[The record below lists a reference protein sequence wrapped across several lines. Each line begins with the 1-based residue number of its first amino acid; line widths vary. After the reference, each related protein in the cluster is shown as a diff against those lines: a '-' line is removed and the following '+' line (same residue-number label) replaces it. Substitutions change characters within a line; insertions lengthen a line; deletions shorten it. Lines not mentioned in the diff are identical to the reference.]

1 MRVNPIYRAM
11 LDKSI
16 SCMISAIE
24 LYNKPD
30 FKYREDTFA
39 ILAINAWELI
49 LKSQLLKHNKYNFK
63 SICQTEPLKTKKG
76 DTHKTKTIISK
87 NRSGNKK
94 TLSLESV
101 IENLNKKQKI
111 PEPIIN
117 NIAILT
123 ELRDNAIHFINYDDI
138 SKQVQE
144 LGFACI
150 KNYMTYIK
158 EHSIEIDVNKYNL
171 YLMPLA
177 YINEKVIADVEFR
190 GEIKNFLS
198 YSKKLKIESTSS
210 YDVLLSIDVQ
220 FKKGNSLDA
229 IKVKTS
235 DNADVT
241 ISLSEEDI
249 LKKYPWNYKKVAYEA
264 KKRYSD
270 FKQNNTFNKAISEIK
285 NQEKLAIERK
295 LYPDNPNSNNK
306 TYYYSTNVWNILD
319 KYFTK
324 RHHP

>member
-1 MRVNPIYRAM
+1 MRINPTYRAM

-30 FKYREDTFA
+30 FKYREDTFS
-39 ILAINAWELI
+39 ILAINAWELL
-49 LKSQLLKHNKYNFK
+49 LKAQLLKQNKYNFK
-63 SICQTEPLKTKKG
+63 SICQTEPLKTKSGKL
-76 DTHKTKTIISK
+76 HKTKTIISK

-94 TLSLESV
+94 TLNLESV
-101 IENLNKKQKI
+101 INNLNKKQKI
-111 PEPIIN
+111 PEPIIK

-123 ELRDNAIHFINYDDI
+123 ELRDNAIHFINYKDI

-158 EHSIEIDVNKYNL
+158 DHNIEIDINKYNL

-177 YINEKVIADVEFR
+177 YINDKVVANVEFSS
-190 GEIKNFLS
+190 EVKNFLS
-198 YSKKLKIESTSS
+198 YFKKSKIESTSS

-249 LKKYPWNYKKVAYEA
+249 LKNHPWNYDRVISEA
-264 KKRYSD
+264 RKRYSN
-270 FKQNNTFNKAISEIK
+270 FKQNHIFYEAMSEVKKNNK
-285 NQEKLAIERK
+285 LFFERK
-295 LYPDNPNSNNK
+295 LYPDKPNSNNK
-306 TYYYSTNVWNILD
+306 TYYYSTNVWIILD

-324 RHHP
+324 R

>member
-101 IENLNKKQKI
+101 IENLNKNSKKDF
-111 PEPIIN
+111 IN
-117 NIAILT
+117 NI
-123 ELRDNAIHFINYDDI
+123 NAQKMN
-138 SKQVQE
+138 
-144 LGFACI
+144 
-150 KNYMTYIK
+150 
-158 EHSIEIDVNKYNL
+158 NL
-171 YLMPLA
+171 
-177 YINEKVIADVEFR
+177 
-190 GEIKNFLS
+190 
-198 YSKKLKIESTSS
+198 STS
-210 YDVLLSIDVQ
+210 V
-220 FKKGNSLDA
+220 
-229 IKVKTS
+229 
-235 DNADVT
+235 
-241 ISLSEEDI
+241 
-249 LKKYPWNYKKVAYEA
+249 A
-264 KKRYSD
+264 KKE
-270 FKQNNTFNKAISEIK
+270 NNINHFSMI
-285 NQEKLAIERK
+285 
-295 LYPDNPNSNNK
+295 
-306 TYYYSTNVWNILD
+306 
-319 KYFTK
+319 
-324 RHHP
+324 